1 MALDARWLQIVAI
14 GMVLHITNSCVIGF
28 CGDMGLKRI
37 EPDFESSLFTL
48 ATLNLLTTQNL
59 CPGVVASANPIV
71 ARLFE
76 IAASIFIVDVALV
89 TIWQPGMKFISA
101 IPPFIGSVVQC
112 VATSLCMVDTAPVQW
127 LLSILADERTCNDSI
142 LVAAILLVVY
152 SAKSSNFICHM
163 RNLLEEKTS
172 GSPPCPCPGEDGGK
186 QRSRKRSR
194 SRSRVR
200 RDLSVSTFE
209 TDD

>member
-1 MALDARWLQIVAI
+1 MRPASLPAQQWGEPRAARESPERHERAAPPRLVAHSWLRRLSSIA
-14 GMVLHITNSCVIGF
+14 
-28 CGDMGLKRI
+28 DKRK
-37 EPDFESSLFTL
+37 
-48 ATLNLLTTQNL
+48 
-59 CPGVVASANPIV
+59 
-71 ARLFE
+71 
-76 IAASIFIVDVALV
+76 VDVGLADEKRK
-89 TIWQPGMKFISA
+89 I
-101 IPPFIGSVVQC
+101 QC
-112 VATSLCMVDTAPVQW
+112 VATSFCVIDTAAVQW

-172 GSPPCPCPGEDGGK
+172 GSPPCPCPGEDGGR

-194 SRSRVR
+194 SRSRLR